1 MKAPALLAAVLLLPA
16 ALNPAGEVPATGTAS
31 LPGDRPAVVPA
42 SVAPAPAHASWEWPL
57 APRPG
62 VLRAFDPP
70 DKPWMSGHRGVDL
83 GAADDGV
90 PVIAPEAGTVSF
102 VGVVVDRPVITID
115 HGNGLRSSFEPV
127 QSSLA
132 TGDAVAK
139 GQAIGTLLAG
149 HCGGVPC
156 VHWGVRRGGDY
167 LNPLEF
173 VLDLRPSILLPLTG
187 GPTTTA
193 VSGNPS
199 YGPTPLAE
207 RLVVRPGR
215 LMPRYTGGRSHG
227 VRPQD
232 HLPACGIGRSLRP
245 PPWRLW
251 TRQPVLGPAA
261 RRPR

>member
-83 GAADDGV
+83 GAVDDGA
-90 PVIAPEAGTVSF
+90 PVTAPEAGTVSF

-173 VLDLRPSILLPLTG
+173 VLDLRPSILLPLTR

-193 VSGNPS
+193 VSGTRVILP
-199 YGPTPLAE
+199 GTLRRQPGAPE
-207 RLVVRPGR
+207 QPRGRRRLQP
-215 LMPRYTGGRSHG
+215 GGRDVPSFAQQPH
-227 VRPQD
+227 RT
-232 HLPACGIGRSLRP
+232 LTSGR
-245 PPWRLW
+245 
-251 TRQPVLGPAA
+251 AA
-261 RRPR
+261 